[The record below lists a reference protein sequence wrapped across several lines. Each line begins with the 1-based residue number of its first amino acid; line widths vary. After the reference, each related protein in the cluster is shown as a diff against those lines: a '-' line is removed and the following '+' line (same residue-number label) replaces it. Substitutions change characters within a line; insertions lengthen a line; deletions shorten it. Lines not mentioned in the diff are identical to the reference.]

1 MPNKYKPNIHKIDEI
16 YLKEIVFEKN
26 VESTDVNIFGYYFN
40 TITEELVRIDY
51 LIEFSML
58 TDLLIF
64 ANEKG
69 EPIIE
74 AITEKLSADFEEDPI
89 RINVEN
95 IFGEPLKIEN
105 ILIQIYIPFEENEN
119 GEWVESEDKT
129 FYIIDSIDQY
139 DLLDRALENMSNQPN
154 TEELKLS
161 ELYLLLNNSYL
172 FYKQLLTF
180 GVSKK
185 SARKKSGLKN
195 ELLFRIA
202 SLNYKLNS
210 KNN

>member
-26 VESTDVNIFGYYFN
+26 VESTDVTIFGYYFN

-74 AITEKLSADFEEDPI
+74 TITEKLNADFEEDPI
-89 RINVEN
+89 RIDVEN

-105 ILIQIYIPFEENEN
+105 ILIQIYIPFEENKK

-129 FYIIDSIDQY
+129 F
-139 DLLDRALENMSNQPN
+139 
-154 TEELKLS
+154 
-161 ELYLLLNNSYL
+161 
-172 FYKQLLTF
+172 
-180 GVSKK
+180 
-185 SARKKSGLKN
+185 
-195 ELLFRIA
+195 
-202 SLNYKLNS
+202 
-210 KNN
+210 